1 MMGNHDGS
9 YPSYSKTSLLQEFED
24 ILSKPTEDPNLDSD
38 ASTSVYALMAADQ
51 PDSEVTLEVI
61 GSLESDNDLPPYDAD
76 DIMGA
81 GTAGTGRP
89 SSPWVARTCM
99 IKGGG
104 STSSPVAAVGG
115 FAAPCGLLMI
125 ETNAGDD
132 NSIGCTIEMVP
143 GEYKGVHAYP
153 MRGGGF

>member
-1 MMGNHDGS
+1 MSSQGN
-9 YPSYSKTSLLQEFED
+9 
-24 ILSKPTEDPNLDSD
+24 
-38 ASTSVYALMAADQ
+38 ADLVQ
-51 PDSEVTLEVI
+51 EVI
-61 GSLESDNDLPPYDAD
+61 LDLEADNDYPPYSASK
-76 DIMGA
+76 IMGA
-81 GTAGTGRP
+81 DAAGAGEP

-99 IKGGG
+99 IKGGS

-125 ETNAGDD
+125 ETNAAGDYSSNA
-132 NSIGCTIEMVP
+132 NSIGVTIELVP